1 MIALQYSRIYSL
13 MGKAGTCLLP
23 LLLCLIP
30 LWGSAQSGRTGAAGP
45 EGAFHAAAN
54 HYIAGQQ
61 QEALQTVEKGLRQ
74 YPDDQ
79 KLQALHQKLKQQQ
92 QQQQKNQQQQQN
104 EQQNEKNQQSEQQ
117 QKSSAGQQS
126 EEDLNQ
132 QGQEKDQPSE
142 QQQQETQQQQ
152 QREAGEGEEGEE
164 KEMQARDPQG
174 EINKRLQE
182 MNISPEKAKMLLEA
196 MKSNEIQYLQQ
207 KQRQP
212 ARRQKSD
219 KPDW

>member
-1 MIALQYSRIYSL
+1 M
-13 MGKAGTCLLP
+13 AGNCLLP
-23 LLLCLIP
+23 LLLCIAP
-30 LWGSAQSGRTGAAGP
+30 LLGSAQVPGTGATGA

-61 QEALQTVEKGLRQ
+61 QEALQAVEKGLRQ
-74 YPDDQ
+74 YPSDQ

-92 QQQQKNQQQQQN
+92 EQQKNQQQQQN

-132 QGQEKDQPSE
+132 QGQDKDQQSE
-142 QQQQETQQQQ
+142 QQKQDAEQQQ

-164 KEMQARDPQG
+164 QEMQARDPQG